1 MYDRLKPEDQRGG
14 AIIGIRGEME
24 DLLTFIMGMERP
36 FVTNNTF
43 LGGGQCHK
51 KHPYPPFP
59 LIEMTLFLKRMRRNQ
74 SPNYMWE
81 KTQLFCYIKK
91 RNKVTGVLPL
101 TKQKD

>member
-24 DLLTFIMGMERP
+24 DLLTFIMGMETP
-36 FVTNNTF
+36 FVTNNTL
-43 LGGGQCHK
+43 LGGSVSQK
-51 KHPYPPFP
+51 APLSTPSPYQDDTF
-59 LIEMTLFLKRMRRNQ
+59 FKRMRRNQ
-74 SPNYMWE
+74 SPNCMCE
-81 KTQLFCYIKK
+81 KTRLFCYIKK